1 MNVTAL
7 KDQIWTTRISRVNAE
22 RRLIR
27 KENFIQAINIYYSCA
42 TIIFSILS
50 IIEPNDNSQLGIITT
65 FMSICLLVVI
75 LYTNSQRYLEH
86 ARAYRTNYAALQK
99 LEFKLDKTGIT
110 EDEIAKIQMEYC
122 DLIDCAWN
130 HIQYDYYCTIHQSR
144 GEFREKR
151 WKFRVAA
158 GFFWGK
164 IWRAVVMIAI
174 TALPIVIYFLCG
186 VI

>member
-1 MNVTAL
+1 MNVATL

-50 IIEPNDNSQLGIITT
+50 ILEHNKSQLGIVTT

-75 LYTNSQRYLEH
+75 LYTNSQRYLDH
-86 ARAYRTNYAALQK
+86 ARDYRTNYAALQK
-99 LEFKLDKTGIT
+99 LEFKLERSDIN
-110 EDEIAKIQMEYC
+110 EDEIEKIQMEYC

-130 HIQYDYYCTIHQSR
+130 HTQFDYYCTIYQSR
-144 GEFREKR
+144 GEYREKR
-151 WKFRVAA
+151 WKFRVAV

-164 IWRAVVMIAI
+164 IWRAVVMFAI
-174 TALPIVIYFLCG
+174 SVLPIILYFLCG
-186 VI
+186 GI